1 MKKMIYIGFFLIE
14 LLLLGITVYQVVCEG
29 TSMIRALQSMLILL
43 AFAKTEYDFIQLEKK
58 QNPGAFKED

>member
-1 MKKMIYIGFFLIE
+1 M
-14 LLLLGITVYQVVCEG
+14 V
-29 TSMIRALQSMLILL
+29 RALQSMLILL

>member
-29 TSMIRALQSMLILL
+29 TSMVRALQSMLILL